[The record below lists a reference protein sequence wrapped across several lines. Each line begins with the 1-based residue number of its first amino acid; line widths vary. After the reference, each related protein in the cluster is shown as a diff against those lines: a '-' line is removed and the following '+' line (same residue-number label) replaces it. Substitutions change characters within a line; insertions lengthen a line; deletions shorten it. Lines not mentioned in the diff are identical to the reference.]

1 MSSESSET
9 SIDFTVELLK
19 KKYLNRR
26 NLVSKENVDRS
37 GESDPL
43 DYMKCYDARIPRTVV
58 SPLYGSID
66 HHRRHY
72 DKALQELFQ
81 AVTNLPERLDRVGD
95 WKHGLFLSED
105 EDGYSAEGAGSTPD
119 TQNNINT
126 ESDVTLP
133 SCLAKGSGSCG
144 TDGTAGTAPAERKQ
158 RRPSPQNS
166 SPSAANISQVFQEMV
181 HIYEKLQAER
191 THQQQWSVQLQ
202 EWEERLREREALLL
216 RPRQALQKIR
226 GAEEEAHDHVRG
238 LQEYQQ
244 EVHQLSETLKEKARE
259 NRRIKASFDSI
270 KELND
275 TMRNQLNDV
284 TEQNKKLESQ
294 SRKVQARLENLQRK
308 YEYSMAHKGR
318 DSVMSKALETKPSKQ
333 DKASLPAKP
342 SKASSSP
349 GGVRLLVLL
358 LDWVTDCHL
367 GSGQGDGPGQGVL
380 QAVPPYAG
388 SVQERCSK
396 VLPMLTEQLQLV
408 PTVDKGLLIPL
419 LKFIYLSLK
428 QLDNSPQQLTLTSTM
443 RRLGEEVYRGS
454 GPQGAGLDAPPSTR
468 NKGSPL
474 FKSPCLHTRFLST
487 LIILSTISQADV
499 LAQALDGLHDD
510 LRSEEGR
517 ELFLRYRALPVVLAH
532 LRGGGRSLLGLSI
545 DILLQMATESRLLNA
560 FLEACSTEDFF
571 RCVAALLRNPRL
583 DITLVEKASI
593 LLQKLSKIRK
603 NKRLF
608 ELSSIH
614 LTVQEMHR
622 TVDPTHAFLA
632 INLNSILFNL
642 GMMKRTPVCP
652 SPADSP

>member
-9 SIDFTVELLK
+9 CIDFTVEMLK
-19 KKYLNRR
+19 KKYLNKRKLASKR
-26 NLVSKENVDRS
+26 NVNR
-37 GESDPL
+37 GERVGL
-43 DYMKCYDARIPRTVV
+43 DNMKCNETRIARTVE

-66 HHRRHY
+66 HHRKRY

-81 AVTNLPERLDRVGD
+81 AVTNVPERLDRVGQ
-95 WKHGLFLSED
+95 WEHSQSLSED
-105 EDGYSAEGAGSTPD
+105 EDEHSAEEAGYTSD

-126 ESDVTLP
+126 ETDVTLP
-133 SCLAKGSGSCG
+133 SCLAKGSGSGG
-144 TDGTAGTAPAERKQ
+144 TGGSAPANRQQK
-158 RRPSPQNS
+158 RPSPQGS
-166 SPSAANISQVFQEMV
+166 SLSAADISQVYQEMV
-181 HIYEKLQAER
+181 HIYEKLQTER
-191 THQQQWSVQLQ
+191 THQQQWATQLQ
-202 EWEERLREREALLL
+202 EWEERLRERESRLL
-216 RPRQALQKIR
+216 RPRQEQ
-226 GAEEEAHDHVRG
+226 EEAHGQVRG
-238 LQEYQQ
+238 LQEQYQQ
-244 EVHQLSETLKEKARE
+244 DVQQLSEALKEKARE

-294 SRKVQARLENLQRK
+294 SKKVQARLENLQRK

-318 DSVMSKALETKPSKQ
+318 ESVLSKTQEPKPSKQ
-333 DKASLPAKP
+333 DKPSLPAKP
-342 SKASSSP
+342 SKASTSP
-349 GGVRLLVLL
+349 SGVKLLVLL

-367 GSGQGDGPGQGVL
+367 VSGQGDGPGQGAQ
-380 QAVPPYAG
+380 QALPLYTG
-388 SVQERCSK
+388 SIQERCSK

-408 PTVDKGLLIPL
+408 PAVDKGLLIPL

-454 GPQGAGLDAPPSTR
+454 GPQGGAFDAPVSTR
-468 NKGSPL
+468 TKASPL

-487 LIILSTISQADV
+487 LIILSTISQADI
-499 LAQALDGLHDD
+499 LAQALDSLHDD

-517 ELFLRYRALPVVLAH
+517 ELFLQYRALPVVLAH
-532 LRGGGRSLLGLSI
+532 LRGGGRGLLGVSI
-545 DILLQMATESRLLNA
+545 DILLQMAGESRLLNS

-571 RCVAALLRNPRL
+571 RCIATLLRNPRL
-583 DITLVEKASI
+583 DISLVEKASI
-593 LLQKLSKIRK
+593 ILQKLSKIRK

-608 ELSSIH
+608 ELCSIH

-632 INLNSILFNL
+632 INLNSVLFNL
-642 GMMKRTPVCP
+642 GMMKRTPLCS